1 MLGRSIGSSSLEE
14 NDDSGISRM
23 SGKQSGF
30 RVRLPSPFMLAIV
43 VVFVV
48 LPLVWPDNGDET
60 SNPKPIAAF
69 ELVADVKSL
78 DISQDGRKVA
88 ATCRDSPID
97 VWMREQPLMWR
108 RTLLPEHR
116 LAGSRC
122 LAFSPDGNT
131 LAVGNVDGTVSFW
144 NLNSGTTE
152 ASLDAGSDMVTALAF
167 STEGTFLA
175 TASAD
180 SRVLLWDVAGHRL
193 RTSWEGHHGPAT
205 ALVFSPDGRHVA
217 SGSEDPTVRLWAVD
231 GQHPPVTLQGHT
243 DITLALAFSPDSRM
257 LASSSLGDYRIRLW
271 DVETGKSRKSLI
283 ANATPGAA
291 TITCLAFTP
300 DGTLMSGNEHGTVS
314 FWNLATHRQKTRLNA
329 HQGWVKSFA
338 LSADGKTLATG
349 GNDGFVKIWNMAD
362 LLKGH

>member
-1 MLGRSIGSSSLEE
+1 MLGRSIGSPSLEE

-97 VWMREQPLMWR
+97 VWMREQPLVWR

-122 LAFSPDGNT
+122 LAFSPDGKT
-131 LAVGNVDGTVSFW
+131 LAVGNVDGTVS
-144 NLNSGTTE
+144 
-152 ASLDAGSDMVTALAF
+152 
-167 STEGTFLA
+167 
-175 TASAD
+175 
-180 SRVLLWDVAGHRL
+180 LWDMDSGN
-193 RTSWEGHHGPAT
+193 
-205 ALVFSPDGRHVA
+205 DG
-217 SGSEDPTVRLWAVD
+217 
-231 GQHPPVTLQGHT
+231 
-243 DITLALAFSPDSRM
+243 
-257 LASSSLGDYRIRLW
+257 
-271 DVETGKSRKSLI
+271 GKSRCGKRHGFRTGLL
-283 ANATPGAA
+283 TRWHPPGYGERG
-291 TITCLAFTP
+291 FTRP
-300 DGTLMSGNEHGTVS
+300 FVGRCR
-314 FWNLATHRQKTRLNA
+314 A
-329 HQGWVKSFA
+329 SFA
-338 LSADGKTLATG
+338 
-349 GNDGFVKIWNMAD
+349 D
-362 LLKGH
+362 LMGRSSRPGHRAGVFSRWPTRGLRR